1 MPGTNLTREEA
12 QQRAKLLTVD
22 SYEIDL
28 DLSGAVE
35 GGTYRSVTT
44 VRFDSAESGVGSF
57 IDLVAPAVQEVV
69 LNGDSLDP
77 AEVFKDSRIELAGIL
92 EGRNVLRVV
101 ADCAYTNTGEGLH
114 RFVDP
119 VDQQAY
125 LYTQFEVPDA
135 RRVFASFEQPDL
147 KATFQFTVKAP
158 SGWTVISNSPT
169 PEPKDDVWEFEPT
182 PRISTYV
189 TALILG
195 PYHSVHSVYEKDG
208 QSVPLGIYCRPSLAE
223 FLDSDA
229 IFEVTR
235 QGFEWF
241 QEKFDYAYPFKKYDQ
256 LFVPEFNAGAM
267 ENAGAVTIRDQYVF
281 RSKVTDAAYEVRAET
296 ILHELAHMWFG
307 DLVTMEWWN
316 DLWLNESFATYT
328 SIACQS
334 YAPGS
339 RWPHSWTTF
348 ANSMKTWAYRQ
359 DQLPSTHPIMAQIN
373 DLDDVLVNFDGI
385 TYAKGASVLKQLVAY
400 VGEDEF
406 FRGVQAYFK
415 AHAYGNTQ
423 LSDLLGALEETSG
436 RDLGT
441 WSQKWL
447 QTAGINVLR
456 PEIETDANGVIT
468 SFAIRQEAP
477 ALPAGAKGEPTL
489 RPHRIAVGLYDLDDS
504 AGGSGKLVRGERI
517 ELDVDGELTEVAELV
532 GKRRPAV
539 ILLNDDDLS
548 YAKVRLDEQSLA
560 FVTEHL
566 GDFEASLPRAL
577 CWASAWDMTRDAE
590 LAARDY
596 LSLVLSGIGK
606 ESDIGV
612 VQSLHRQVLTAVEL
626 YADPN
631 AREALLTRWTDA
643 TLAHLRSSAGGSD
656 HQLAWARAFAATART
671 PEQLDLLEGLLDGR
685 ESIEGLAVDT
695 ELRWSFVQRLAA
707 VGRFDEAE
715 ITSEYERDRTAA
727 GERHAATARAARP
740 TEEAKAEAWASVVES
755 DKLPNAVQEAVIGGF
770 VQFGQRELLAPYTE
784 KYFAAVKGVW
794 DSRSHEMAQQ
804 IAVGLYPSVQV
815 SADTLAKTDEWLA
828 SAEPSAA
835 LRRLISE
842 SRSGVERA
850 LRAQARHGGV
860 GGDALRRG
868 KMALPRARARKRRFR
883 MEVSRSTGTAAPTGE
898 TTSPAAVARSGPRP
912 HQGRG
917 ERRSLL
923 AFRF

>member
-12 QQRAKLLTVD
+12 QQRAQLLTVD

-28 DLSGAVE
+28 DLSGAQE

-44 VRFDSAESGVGSF
+44 VRFDTAQDGAESF
-57 IDLVAPAVQEVV
+57 IDLVAPAVHEVT
-69 LNGDSLDP
+69 LNGDPLDP
-77 AEVFKDSRIELAGIL
+77 AEVFKDSRIALPGL
-92 EGRNVLRVV
+92 LQGRNILRVV

-119 VDQQAY
+119 VDDQAY

-147 KATFQFTVKAP
+147 KATFQFTVRAP
-158 SGWTVISNSPT
+158 EGWTVVSNSPT
-169 PEPKDDVWEFEPT
+169 PEPQDNVWVFEPT
-182 PRISTYV
+182 PRISTYI
-189 TALILG
+189 TALIVG

-223 FLDSDA
+223 YLDSDA

-241 QEKFDYAYPFKKYDQ
+241 QEKFDCAYPFGKYDQ

-328 SIACQS
+328 SIACQA
-334 YAPGS
+334 YAPDS
-339 RWPHSWTTF
+339 RWPQAWTTF

-359 DQLPSTHPIMAQIN
+359 DQLPSTHPIMAEIS

-400 VGEDEF
+400 VGQDEF

-415 AHAYGNTQ
+415 RHAFGNTR

-436 RDLGT
+436 RDLKT
-441 WSQKWL
+441 WSKQWL
-447 QTAGINVLR
+447 ETAGINILR
-456 PEIETDANGVIT
+456 PEIETDADGVIT
-468 SFAIRQEAP
+468 SFAVRQEAP

-489 RPHRIAVGLYDLDDS
+489 RPHRIAVGCYERDD
-504 AGGSGKLVRGERI
+504 ASGRLVRVERV
-517 ELDVDGELTEVAELV
+517 ELDVDGELTAVPQLA
-532 GKRRPAV
+532 GRRRPDV
-539 ILLNDDDLS
+539 VLLNDDDLS
-548 YAKVRLDEQSLA
+548 YAKVRLDERSLA

-566 GDFEASLPRAL
+566 GDFADSLPRAL
-577 CWASAWDMTRDAE
+577 CWASAWDMTRDGE
-590 LAARDY
+590 LATRDY
-596 LSLVLSGIGK
+596 LSLALSGIGK

-612 VQSLHRQVLTAVEL
+612 VQSLHRQVKLAIDL
-626 YADPN
+626 YADPA
-631 AREALLTRWTDA
+631 ARETLLTRWTDA
-643 TLAHLRSSAGGSD
+643 TLAHLRAAEAGSD

-671 PEQLDLLEGLLDGR
+671 PEQLDLLDALLDG
-685 ESIEGLAVDT
+685 SQTVEGLVVDT
-695 ELRWSFVQRLAA
+695 ELRWAFVERLAA

-715 ITSEYERDRTAA
+715 IASEYERDRTAA

-740 TEEAKAEAWASVVES
+740 TPEAKAEAWASVVES

-770 VQFGQRELLAPYTE
+770 VQTDQRELLAPYTDT
-784 KYFAAVKGVW
+784 YFEAVKGIW

-804 IAVGLYPSVQV
+804 IAVGLYPAIQV
-815 SADTLAKTDEWLA
+815 SEDTLRRTDAWLA

-835 LRRLISE
+835 LRRLVSE
-842 SRSGVERA
+842 SRAGVERA
-850 LRAQARHGGV
+850 LKAQAA
-860 GGDALRRG
+860 DA
-868 KMALPRARARKRRFR
+868 
-883 MEVSRSTGTAAPTGE
+883 AAAG
-898 TTSPAAVARSGPRP
+898 S
-912 HQGRG
+912 
-917 ERRSLL
+917 
-923 AFRF
+923 

>member
-28 DLSGAVE
+28 DLSGAQE

-44 VRFDSAESGVGSF
+44 VRFDVAENGADSF
-57 IDLVAPAVQEVV
+57 IDLVAPTVHEVT
-69 LNGDSLDP
+69 LNGDQLD
-77 AEVFKDSRIELAGIL
+77 AGEVFEDSRITLPGL
-92 EGRNVLRVV
+92 LQGRNVLRVV

-158 SGWTVISNSPT
+158 EGWTVVSNSPT
-169 PEPKDDVWEFEPT
+169 PEPQDNVWTFAPT
-182 PRISTYV
+182 PRISTYI
-189 TALILG
+189 TALIAG

-223 FLDSDA
+223 YLDSDA

-235 QGFEWF
+235 QGFDWF
-241 QEKFDYAYPFKKYDQ
+241 QEKFDYAYPFEKYDQ

-281 RSKVTDAAYEVRAET
+281 RSKVTDAAYLGRAET

-328 SIACQS
+328 SIACQAH
-334 YAPGS
+334 APGT
-339 RWPHSWTTF
+339 RWPHAWTTF
-348 ANSMKTWAYRQ
+348 ANQMKTWAYRQ
-359 DQLPSTHPIMAQIN
+359 DQLPSTHPIMADIR

-385 TYAKGASVLKQLVAY
+385 TYAKGASVLKQLVSY
-400 VGEDEF
+400 VGQDEF

-415 AHAYGNTQ
+415 RHAFGNTR

-436 RDLGT
+436 RDLKT
-441 WSQKWL
+441 WSKAWL
-447 QTAGINVLR
+447 ETAGINVLR
-456 PEIETDANGVIT
+456 PEIETDDSGTIT

-489 RPHRIAVGLYDLDDS
+489 RPHRIAVGLYNLDE
-504 AGGSGKLVRGERI
+504 ASGKLRRDERI
-517 ELDVDGELTEVAELV
+517 ELDVDGELTAVPQLT
-532 GKRRPAV
+532 GKPRPQV
-539 ILLNDDDLS
+539 VLLNDDDLS

-566 GDFEASLPRAL
+566 GDFDSSLSRAL
-577 CWASAWDMTRDAE
+577 CWASSWDMTRDGE
-590 LAARDY
+590 LATRDY

-612 VQSLHRQVLTAVEL
+612 VQSLQRQVKLAIDL
-626 YADPN
+626 YAAPS
-631 AREALLTRWTDA
+631 AREALLNRWTDA
-643 TLAHLRSSAGGSD
+643 TLAHLRAAEPGGD
-656 HQLAWARAFAATART
+656 HQLAWARAYAATART
-671 PEQLDLLEGLLDGR
+671 PEQLDLLEALLDG
-685 ESIEGLAVDT
+685 SQSVEGLTVDT
-695 ELRWSFVQRLAA
+695 ELRWAFVERLAA
-707 VGRFDEAE
+707 VGRFDESE
-715 ITSEYERDRTAA
+715 IAAEYERDRTAA

-740 TEEAKAEAWASVVES
+740 SAEAKAEAWASVIES
-755 DKLPNAVQEAVIGGF
+755 DKLPNAVQESVIAGF
-770 VQFGQRELLAPYTE
+770 VQTDQRELLAPYTE
-784 KYFAAVKGVW
+784 RYFEVVKDIWG
-794 DSRSHEMAQQ
+794 SRSHEIAQQ
-804 IAVGLYPSVQV
+804 IAIGLYPALQV
-815 SADTLAKTDEWLA
+815 SEETLNRTDAWLA
-828 SAEPSAA
+828 EAEPNAA
-835 LRRLISE
+835 LRRLVSE

-850 LRAQARHGGV
+850 LRAQAA
-860 GGDALRRG
+860 DA
-868 KMALPRARARKRRFR
+868 
-883 MEVSRSTGTAAPTGE
+883 AAE
-898 TTSPAAVARSGPRP
+898 
-912 HQGRG
+912 Q
-917 ERRSLL
+917 E
-923 AFRF
+923 

>member
-28 DLSGAVE
+28 DLSGAQE

-44 VRFDSAESGVGSF
+44 VRFDSAEANAETF
-57 IDLVAPAVQEVV
+57 IDLIAPAVHEVV
-69 LNGDSLDP
+69 LNGHAL
-77 AEVFKDSRIELAGIL
+77 EVGAVFRDSRIALRHL
-92 EGRNVLRVV
+92 REGRNELRVV
-101 ADCAYTNTGEGLH
+101 ADCEYTNTGEGLH

-169 PEPKDDVWEFEPT
+169 PEPKDDIWTFEPT
-182 PRISTYV
+182 PRISTYI
-189 TALILG
+189 TALIVG
-195 PYHSVHSVYEKDG
+195 PYHAVHSSYEKDG

-223 FLDSDA
+223 FLDADA

-235 QGFEWF
+235 QGFDWF

-328 SIACQS
+328 SIACQA
-334 YAPGS
+334 YAPDS

-359 DQLPSTHPIMAQIN
+359 DQLPSTHPIMADIR

-400 VGEDEF
+400 VGMDEF
-406 FRGVQAYFK
+406 FQGVQAYFK
-415 AHAYGNTQ
+415 RHAFGNTR

-441 WSQKWL
+441 WSRKWL

-456 PEIETDANGVIT
+456 PVVDVDSAGVIT
-468 SFAIRQEAP
+468 SFAVKQEAP
-477 ALPAGAKGEPTL
+477 ALPAGATGEPTL
-489 RPHRIAVGLYDLDDS
+489 RPHRIAIGLYDLDDD
-504 AGGSGKLVRGERI
+504 SGKLVRTDRV
-517 ELDVDGELTEVAELV
+517 ELDVDGELTAVEALV
-532 GKRRPAV
+532 GRARPAV
-539 ILLNDDDLS
+539 VLLNDNDLS
-548 YAKVRLDEQSLA
+548 YAKVRLDSESLA

-590 LAARDY
+590 LPTRDY
-596 LSLVLSGIGK
+596 LALVLSGIAK

-612 VQSLHRQVLTAVEL
+612 VQSLHRQVKLALDL
-626 YADPN
+626 YADP
-631 AREALLTRWTDA
+631 AGRDALLARWTGA
-643 TLAHLRSSAGGSD
+643 ALEHLRAAEPGGD

-671 PEQLDLLEGLLDGR
+671 ESDLALLEGLLDGS
-685 ESIEGLAVDT
+685 ETIEGLAVDT
-695 ELRWSFVQRLAA
+695 ELRWAFVGRLAA
-707 VGRFDEAE
+707 MGRLDEAGIAAE
-715 ITSEYERDRTAA
+715 AERDRTAA
-727 GERHAATARAARP
+727 GERHAAAARAARP
-740 TEEAKAEAWASVVES
+740 TPEAKAAAWASVVES
-755 DKLPNAVQEAVIGGF
+755 DALPNAVQEAVISGF
-770 VQFGQRELLAPYTE
+770 VQTEQRELLAPYAE
-784 KYFAAVKGVW
+784 KYFGAVKAVW
-794 DSRSHEMAQQ
+794 ESRSHEMAQQ
-804 IAVGLYPSVQV
+804 VAVGLYPSVQV
-815 SADTLAKTDEWLA
+815 SAATLDATDAWLA
-828 SAEPSAA
+828 SAEPTPA
-835 LRRLISE
+835 LRRLITE
-842 SRSGVERA
+842 SRAGVDRA
-850 LRAQARHGGV
+850 LRAQAA
-860 GGDALRRG
+860 DKA
-868 KMALPRARARKRRFR
+868 
-883 MEVSRSTGTAAPTGE
+883 
-898 TTSPAAVARSGPRP
+898 
-912 HQGRG
+912 
-917 ERRSLL
+917 
-923 AFRF
+923 

>member
-12 QQRAKLLTVD
+12 QQRAELLTVD

-28 DLSGAVE
+28 DLSGAQE

-44 VRFDSAESGVGSF
+44 VRFDVARGGAESF
-57 IDLVAPAVQEVV
+57 IDLVAPTVHEVV
-69 LNGDSLDP
+69 LNGDRLDP
-77 AEVFKDSRIELAGIL
+77 AEVFADSRIALPELL
-92 EGRNVLRVV
+92 EGPNVLRVV

-119 VDQQAY
+119 VDEQAY

-158 SGWTVISNSPT
+158 EGWTVISNSPT
-169 PEPKDDVWEFEPT
+169 PEPKDNVWVFAPT
-182 PRISTYV
+182 PRMSTYV
-189 TALILG
+189 TALIVG
-195 PYHSVHSVYEKDG
+195 PYHSVHSVYERDG

-235 QGFEWF
+235 QGFDWF
-241 QEKFDYAYPFKKYDQ
+241 QEKFDYAYPFEKYDQ

-328 SIACQS
+328 SIACQAS
-334 YAPGS
+334 APGS

-359 DQLPSTHPIMAQIN
+359 DQLPSTHPIMADIR

-406 FRGVQAYFK
+406 FKGVQAYFK
-415 AHAYGNTQ
+415 RHAFGNTR

-436 RDLGT
+436 RDLKT
-441 WSQKWL
+441 WSGKWL
-447 QTAGINVLR
+447 ETAGINVLR
-456 PEIETDANGVIT
+456 PEVRTDADGTVT
-468 SFAIRQEAP
+468 SFAVRQEAP

-489 RPHRIAVGLYDLDDS
+489 RPHRIAIGLYELSD
-504 AGGSGKLVRGERI
+504 AGKLVRTERI
-517 ELDVDGELTEVAELV
+517 ELDVDGELTAVPQLT
-532 GKRRPAV
+532 GRPRPAV

-548 YAKVRLDEQSLA
+548 YAKVRLDEESLKV
-560 FVTEHL
+560 VTEHL
-566 GDFEASLPRAL
+566 GDFAESLPRAL

-590 LAARDY
+590 LATRDY

-612 VQSLHRQVLTAVEL
+612 VQSLHRQVKLAIDL
-626 YADPN
+626 YAAPA
-631 AREALLTRWTDA
+631 ARESLLTRWTDA
-643 TLAHLRSSAGGSD
+643 TLAHLRTAEPGSD

-671 PEQLDLLEGLLDGR
+671 PEQLDLLEALLDGTQT
-685 ESIEGLAVDT
+685 IEGLAVDT
-695 ELRWSFVQRLAA
+695 ELRWAFVERLAA
-707 VGRFDEAE
+707 VGRYDETE
-715 ITSEYERDRTAA
+715 IAGEYERDKTAA
-727 GERHAATARAARP
+727 GERHAATARASRP
-740 TEEAKAEAWASVVES
+740 TAEAKAEAWSSVIDS
-755 DKLPNAVQEAVIGGF
+755 DKLPNAVQEAVISGF
-770 VQFGQRELLAPYTE
+770 VQTDQRELLAPYADR
-784 KYFAAVKGVW
+784 YFEVVKGLW
-794 DSRSHEMAQQ
+794 ESRSHEMAQQ
-804 IAVGLYPSVQV
+804 IAVGLYPAIQV
-815 SADTLAKTDEWLA
+815 SEATLARTDTWLS
-828 SAEPSAA
+828 SADPTPA
-835 LRRLISE
+835 LRRLVSE
-842 SRSGVERA
+842 SRSGIERA
-850 LRAQARHGGV
+850 LKAQAA
-860 GGDALRRG
+860 DA
-868 KMALPRARARKRRFR
+868 
-883 MEVSRSTGTAAPTGE
+883 AADSAE
-898 TTSPAAVARSGPRP
+898 
-912 HQGRG
+912 
-917 ERRSLL
+917 
-923 AFRF
+923 

>member
-28 DLSGAVE
+28 DLSGAQGE

-44 VRFDSAESGVGSF
+44 VRFDSAETGVESF
-57 IDLVAPAVQEVV
+57 IDLVAPAVLEVT

-77 AEVFKDSRIELAGIL
+77 AEVFKDSRIALPGIL
-92 EGRNVLRVV
+92 EGRNILRVV

-169 PEPKDDVWEFEPT
+169 PEPKDDIWVFEPT
-182 PRISTYV
+182 PRISTYI

-281 RSKVTDAAYEVRAET
+281 RSKVTDAAYEVRAAT

-316 DLWLNESFATYT
+316 DLWLNESFATYAEA
-328 SIACQS
+328 ACQA
-334 YAPGS
+334 YAPQS

-359 DQLPSTHPIMAQIN
+359 DQLPSTHPIMAEIN

-406 FRGVQAYFK
+406 FQGVQAYFK
-415 AHAYGNTQ
+415 RHAFGNTR

-436 RDLGT
+436 RDLKT
-441 WSQKWL
+441 WSKAWL
-447 QTAGINVLR
+447 ETAGINVLR

-468 SFAIRQEAP
+468 AFAIRQEAP
-477 ALPAGAKGEPTL
+477 ALPAGAKGESTL
-489 RPHRIAVGLYDLDDS
+489 RPHRIAVGLYDLDDD
-504 AGGSGKLVRGERI
+504 SGKLLRDDENGRI
-517 ELDVDGELTEVAELV
+517 ELDVDGELTAVPELV
-532 GKRRPAV
+532 GRRRPAV

-566 GDFEASLPRAL
+566 GDFESSLPRAL

-590 LAARDY
+590 LATRDY

-612 VQSLHRQVLTAVEL
+612 VQSLHRQVQLAIEL
-626 YADPN
+626 YADPT

-643 TLAHLRSSAGGSD
+643 TLAHLKSAAAGSD

-685 ESIEGLAVDT
+685 ETIEGLAVDT
-695 ELRWSFVQRLAA
+695 ELRWAFVQQLAA

-715 ITSEYERDRTAA
+715 IAGEYERDKTAA
-727 GERHAATARAARP
+727 GERHATSARSARP
-740 TEEAKAEAWASVVES
+740 TEEAKSEAWASVVES

-770 VQFGQRELLAPYTE
+770 VQTGQRELLAPYTD
-784 KYFAAVKGVW
+784 KYFAAVKDVW

-804 IAVGLYPSVQV
+804 IVVGLYPSIQV
-815 SADTLAKTDEWLA
+815 SEETLRKTDEWLA
-828 SAEPSAA
+828 SAEPGPA

-842 SRSGVERA
+842 SRAGIERA
-850 LRAQARHGGV
+850 LRAQAA
-860 GGDALRRG
+860 DA
-868 KMALPRARARKRRFR
+868 AAT
-883 MEVSRSTGTAAPTGE
+883 SR
-898 TTSPAAVARSGPRP
+898 
-912 HQGRG
+912 
-917 ERRSLL
+917 
-923 AFRF
+923 

>member
-28 DLSGAVE
+28 DLSGAQE

-44 VRFDSAESGVGSF
+44 VRFDVAEGNTESF
-57 IDLVAPAVQEVV
+57 IDLVAPAVHEVT
-69 LNGDSLDP
+69 LNGDPLD
-77 AEVFKDSRIELAGIL
+77 AGEVFKDSRIALPGLL

-119 VDQQAY
+119 VDEQAY

-158 SGWTVISNSPT
+158 AGWTVISNSPT
-169 PEPKDDVWEFEPT
+169 PEPKDDVWVFEPT
-182 PRISTYV
+182 PRISTYI
-189 TALILG
+189 TALIVG

-235 QGFEWF
+235 QGFDWL

-328 SIACQS
+328 SIACQA
-334 YAPGS
+334 YHPES

-359 DQLPSTHPIMAQIN
+359 DQLPSTHPIMAEIN

-400 VGEDEF
+400 VGMDEF
-406 FRGVQAYFK
+406 FAGVQAYFK
-415 AHAYGNTQ
+415 RHAYGNTR

-436 RDLGT
+436 RDLKT
-441 WSQKWL
+441 WSKKWL
-447 QTAGINVLR
+447 ETAGINILR

-468 SFAIRQEAP
+468 SFAVRQEAP
-477 ALPAGAKGEPTL
+477 ALPAGAKGEPVL
-489 RPHRIAVGLYDLDDS
+489 RPHRIAVGLYDLDDD
-504 AGGSGKLVRGERI
+504 SGKLVRDERV
-517 ELDVDGELTEVAELV
+517 ELDVDGELTAVPQLV
-532 GKRRPAV
+532 GKRRPDV

-548 YAKVRLDEQSLA
+548 YAKVRLDERSLA

-566 GDFEASLPRAL
+566 GDFESSLPRAL
-577 CWASAWDMTRDAE
+577 CWASAWDMTRDGE
-590 LAARDY
+590 LATRDY

-612 VQSLHRQVLTAVEL
+612 VQSLQRQLKLAIDL
-626 YADPN
+626 YADP
-631 AREALLTRWTDA
+631 ATREALLTRWTEA
-643 TLAHLRSSAGGSD
+643 TLAHLQAATPGSD

-671 PEQLDLLEGLLDGR
+671 PEQLDLLEALLDG
-685 ESIEGLAVDT
+685 SQSVEGLAVDT
-695 ELRWSFVQRLAA
+695 ELRWAFVERLAA
-707 VGRFDEAE
+707 VGRFDESE
-715 ITSEYERDRTAA
+715 IAAEYERDKTAA

-740 TEEAKAEAWASVVES
+740 TEEAKTEAWASVVES
-755 DKLPNAVQEAVIGGF
+755 DKLPNALQEAVIGGF
-770 VQFGQRELLAPYTE
+770 VQTDQRELLAPYTDRFFE
-784 KYFAAVKGVW
+784 AVKGVW

-804 IAVGLYPSVQV
+804 IAIGLYPSIQV
-815 SADTLAKTDEWLA
+815 SEETLRKTDEWLA
-828 SAEPSAA
+828 SAEPGAA

-850 LRAQARHGGV
+850 LKAQAA
-860 GGDALRRG
+860 DA
-868 KMALPRARARKRRFR
+868 
-883 MEVSRSTGTAAPTGE
+883 AA
-898 TTSPAAVARSGPRP
+898 S
-912 HQGRG
+912 
-917 ERRSLL
+917 
-923 AFRF
+923 

>member
-28 DLSGAVE
+28 DLSGAQE
-35 GGTYRSVTT
+35 GGTYRSATT
-44 VRFDSAESGVGSF
+44 VRFDVSEGGAESF
-57 IDLVAPAVQEVV
+57 IDLVAPVVHEVT
-69 LNGDSLDP
+69 LNGDALDP
-77 AEVFKDSRIELAGIL
+77 AEVFKDSRIALAGLL
-92 EGRNVLRVV
+92 EGPNVLRVV

-119 VDQQAY
+119 VDDQAY

-147 KATFQFTVKAP
+147 KATFRFTVKAP
-158 SGWTVISNSPT
+158 TGWTVVSNSPT
-169 PEPKDDVWEFEPT
+169 PEPKDDVWAFEPT
-182 PRISTYV
+182 PRISTYI
-189 TALILG
+189 TALIVG

-208 QSVPLGIYCRPSLAE
+208 QTVPLGIYCRPSLAE
-223 FLDSDA
+223 YLDSDA

-235 QGFEWF
+235 QGFDWF
-241 QEKFDYAYPFKKYDQ
+241 QEKFDYDYPFGKYDQ

-281 RSKVTDAAYEVRAET
+281 RSKVTDAAYEMRAET

-328 SIACQS
+328 SIACQA

-339 RWPHSWTTF
+339 RWPHAWTTF

-359 DQLPSTHPIMAQIN
+359 DQLPSTHPIMAEIR

-400 VGEDEF
+400 VGMDEF

-415 AHAYGNTQ
+415 AHAFGNTR

-436 RDLGT
+436 RDLKA
-441 WSQKWL
+441 WSKAWL
-447 QTAGINVLR
+447 ETAGINVLR
-456 PEIETDANGVIT
+456 PEIETDAEGLIT

-477 ALPAGAKGEPTL
+477 ALPAGAQGEPTL
-489 RPHRIAVGLYDLDDS
+489 RPHRIAVGLYELDE
-504 AGGSGKLVRGERI
+504 ATGKLVREERL
-517 ELDVDGELTEVAELV
+517 ELDVDGALTAVPQLA
-532 GKRRPAV
+532 GRRRPAV
-539 ILLNDDDLS
+539 VLLNDDDLS
-548 YAKVRLDEQSLA
+548 YAKVRLDEESLA

-566 GDFEASLPRAL
+566 GDFESSLPRAL

-590 LAARDY
+590 LATRDY

-612 VQSLHRQVLTAVEL
+612 VQSLHRQVKLAIEL
-626 YADPN
+626 YADPA

-643 TLAHLRSSAGGSD
+643 TLAHLRTAPAGGD

-671 PEQLDLLEGLLDGR
+671 PEQLDLLEALLDGSQ
-685 ESIEGLAVDT
+685 SIEGLAVDT
-695 ELRWSFVQRLAA
+695 ELRWAFVQRLAA
-707 VGRFDEAE
+707 VGRYDETE
-715 ITSEYERDRTAA
+715 IAGEYERDRTAA

-740 TEEAKAEAWASVVES
+740 TPEAKAEAWTQVVES
-755 DKLPNAVQEAVIGGF
+755 DKLPNAVQEAVIAGF
-770 VQFGQRELLAPYTE
+770 VQTDQRELLAEYTD
-784 KYFAAVKGVW
+784 KYFEVLKSVW
-794 DSRSHEMAQQ
+794 DTRSHEIAQQ
-804 IAVGLYPSVQV
+804 IAVGLYPTVQV
-815 SADTLAKTDEWLA
+815 SEETLAKTDAWLTA
-828 SAEPSAA
+828 AAPNAA
-835 LRRLISE
+835 LRRLVSE

-850 LRAQARHGGV
+850 LKAQAA
-860 GGDALRRG
+860 DA
-868 KMALPRARARKRRFR
+868 
-883 MEVSRSTGTAAPTGE
+883 AAG
-898 TTSPAAVARSGPRP
+898 
-912 HQGRG
+912 
-917 ERRSLL
+917 
-923 AFRF
+923 

>member
-12 QQRAKLLTVD
+12 QQRATLLTVD

-28 DLSGAVE
+28 DLSGAQE
-35 GGTYRSVTT
+35 GGTYRSATT
-44 VRFDSAESGVGSF
+44 VRFDVAETGAESF
-57 IDLVAPAVQEVV
+57 IDLVAPAVHEVT
-69 LNGDSLDP
+69 LNGDTLDP
-77 AEVFKDSRIELAGIL
+77 DAVFKDSRIALPGLL

-119 VDQQAY
+119 VDEQAY

-147 KATFQFTVKAP
+147 KATFQFTVRAP
-158 SGWTVISNSPT
+158 EGWTVISNSPT
-169 PEPKDDVWEFEPT
+169 PEAQDNVWVFEPT
-182 PRISTYV
+182 PRISTYI
-189 TALILG
+189 TALIVG

-223 FLDSDA
+223 YLDSDA

-241 QEKFDYAYPFKKYDQ
+241 QQKFDYAYPFEKYDQ

-281 RSKVTDAAYEVRAET
+281 RSKVTDAAYEMRAET

-328 SIACQS
+328 SIACQA

-339 RWPHSWTTF
+339 RWPHAWTTF

-359 DQLPSTHPIMAQIN
+359 DQLPSTHPIMAEIR

-400 VGEDEF
+400 VGMDEF

-415 AHAYGNTQ
+415 RHAYGNTR
-423 LSDLLGALEETSG
+423 LADLLGALEETSG
-436 RDLGT
+436 RDLST
-441 WSQKWL
+441 WSKKWL
-447 QTAGINVLR
+447 ETAGINILR
-456 PEIETDANGVIT
+456 PEIETDADGVIT

-489 RPHRIAVGLYDLDDS
+489 RPHRIAVGLYDVD
-504 AGGSGKLVRGERI
+504 AATGKLVRDDHDGRI
-517 ELDVDGELTEVAELV
+517 ELDVDGELTAVAQLV
-532 GKRRPAV
+532 GRRRPAV
-539 ILLNDDDLS
+539 VLLNDDDLS

-566 GDFEASLPRAL
+566 GDFASSLPRAL

-590 LAARDY
+590 LPTRDY
-596 LSLVLSGIGK
+596 LSLVLSGIAK

-612 VQSLHRQVLTAVEL
+612 VQSLQRQVKLALDL
-626 YADPN
+626 YAAP
-631 AREALLTRWTDA
+631 ATREALLTRWTDA
-643 TLAHLRSSAGGSD
+643 TLAHLRSADAGSD

-671 PEQLDLLEGLLDGR
+671 PEQLDLLEALLDG
-685 ESIEGLAVDT
+685 SQTVEGLVVDT
-695 ELRWSFVQRLAA
+695 ELRWALVQRLAA

-715 ITSEYERDRTAA
+715 IAAEYERDRTAA

-740 TEEAKAEAWASVVES
+740 TSEAKAEAWASVVDS
-755 DKLPNAVQEAVIGGF
+755 DKLPNAVQEAVIAGF
-770 VQFGQRELLAPYTE
+770 VQTDQRELLAEYTD
-784 KYFAAVKGVW
+784 KYFESVKGVW

-804 IAVGLYPSVQV
+804 IAIGLYPAIQV
-815 SADTLAKTDEWLA
+815 SEETLRKTDAWFS
-828 SAEPSAA
+828 SAEPNAA
-835 LRRLISE
+835 LRRLVSE
-842 SRSGVERA
+842 SRSGIERA
-850 LRAQARHGGV
+850 LKAQAA
-860 GGDALRRG
+860 DA
-868 KMALPRARARKRRFR
+868 
-883 MEVSRSTGTAAPTGE
+883 
-898 TTSPAAVARSGPRP
+898 
-912 HQGRG
+912 
-917 ERRSLL
+917 
-923 AFRF
+923 

>member
-12 QQRAKLLTVD
+12 QQRAELLTVD
-22 SYEIDL
+22 SYEIAL
-28 DLSGAVE
+28 DLSGAQE

-44 VRFDSAESGVGSF
+44 VRFDVARAGAESF
-57 IDLVAPAVQEVV
+57 IDLVAPTVHEVT
-69 LNGDSLDP
+69 LNGDALDP
-77 AEVFKDSRIELAGIL
+77 AEVFADSRIALPGLLA
-92 EGRNVLRVV
+92 GRNVLRVV

-119 VDQQAY
+119 VDEQAY

-147 KATFQFTVKAP
+147 KATFQFTVTAP
-158 SGWTVISNSPT
+158 EGWTVVSNSPT
-169 PEPKDDVWEFEPT
+169 PEPKDNVWTFEPT
-182 PRISTYV
+182 PRISSYI
-189 TALILG
+189 TALIVG

-235 QGFEWF
+235 QGFDWF
-241 QEKFDYAYPFKKYDQ
+241 QEKFDYAYPFAKYDQ

-328 SIACQS
+328 SIACQAA
-334 YAPGS
+334 APGS

-359 DQLPSTHPIMAQIN
+359 DQLPSTHPIMADIR

-406 FRGVQAYFK
+406 FKGVQAYFK
-415 AHAYGNTQ
+415 RHAFGNTR

-436 RDLGT
+436 RDLKT
-441 WSQKWL
+441 WSKKWL
-447 QTAGINVLR
+447 ETAGINVLR
-456 PEIETDANGVIT
+456 PEVATDADGSIT
-468 SFAIRQEAP
+468 SFAVRQEAP
-477 ALPAGAKGEPTL
+477 ALPAGAKGEPVL
-489 RPHRIAVGLYDLDDS
+489 RPHRIAIGFYDLY
-504 AGGSGKLVRGERI
+504 AGSGKLVRTERV
-517 ELDVDGELTEVAELV
+517 ELDVDGELTAVPQLN
-532 GKRRPAV
+532 GKHRPAV

-566 GDFEASLPRAL
+566 GDFTESLPRAL

-590 LAARDY
+590 LPARDY

-612 VQSLHRQVLTAVEL
+612 VQSLHRQVKLAIDL
-626 YADPN
+626 YADPA
-631 AREALLTRWTDA
+631 ARESLLTRWTDA
-643 TLAHLRSSAGGSD
+643 TLAHLRTAEPGGD

-671 PEQLDLLEGLLDGR
+671 PEQLDLLEGLLEGTHT
-685 ESIEGLAVDT
+685 IEGLAVDT
-695 ELRWSFVQRLAA
+695 ELRWAFVERLAA

-715 ITSEYERDRTAA
+715 ISAEYERDKTAA

-740 TEEAKAEAWASVVES
+740 TQEAKAEAWSSVVES

-770 VQFGQRELLAPYTE
+770 VQTDQRELLAPYTD
-784 KYFAAVKGVW
+784 KYFEAVKGVW
-794 DSRSHEMAQQ
+794 DSRSHEIAQQ
-804 IAVGLYPSVQV
+804 IAIGLYPAVQV
-815 SADTLAKTDEWLA
+815 SEETLTKTDTWLT
-828 SAEPSAA
+828 SADPNAA
-835 LRRLISE
+835 LRRLVSE
-842 SRSGVERA
+842 SRAGVERA
-850 LRAQARHGGV
+850 LKAQAA
-860 GGDALRRG
+860 DA
-868 KMALPRARARKRRFR
+868 
-883 MEVSRSTGTAAPTGE
+883 AAE
-898 TTSPAAVARSGPRP
+898 
-912 HQGRG
+912 
-917 ERRSLL
+917 
-923 AFRF
+923 

>member
-28 DLSGAVE
+28 DLSGAQE
-35 GGTYRSVTT
+35 GGTYRSATT
-44 VRFDSAESGVGSF
+44 VRFDVTEGGAESF
-57 IDLVAPAVQEVV
+57 IDLVAPAVHEVT
-69 LNGDSLDP
+69 LNGDPIDP
-77 AEVFKDSRIELAGIL
+77 AEAFKDSRIALSGLL

-119 VDQQAY
+119 VDEQAY

-158 SGWTVISNSPT
+158 TGWTVISNSPT
-169 PEPKDDVWEFEPT
+169 PEAKDDVWVFEPT
-182 PRISTYV
+182 PRISTYI
-189 TALILG
+189 TALIVG

-235 QGFEWF
+235 QGFDWF

-281 RSKVTDAAYEVRAET
+281 RSKVTDAAYELRAET

-328 SIACQS
+328 SIACQA

-359 DQLPSTHPIMAQIN
+359 DQLPSTHPIMAEIR

-400 VGEDEF
+400 VGMDAF
-406 FRGVQAYFK
+406 FAGVQAYFK
-415 AHAYGNTQ
+415 RHAFGNTR

-441 WSQKWL
+441 WAEKWL
-447 QTAGINVLR
+447 RTAGINVLR
-456 PEIETDANGVIT
+456 PEIETDADGVIT

-489 RPHRIAVGLYDLDDS
+489 RPHRIAVGLYELDDD
-504 AGGSGKLVRGERI
+504 SGKLVRDERI
-517 ELDVDGELTEVAELV
+517 ELDVDGELTAVPQLV
-532 GKRRPAV
+532 GRRRPDV
-539 ILLNDDDLS
+539 VLLNDDDLS
-548 YAKVRLDEQSLA
+548 YAKVRLDEASLA

-566 GDFEASLPRAL
+566 GDFASSLPRAL

-590 LAARDY
+590 LPTRDY
-596 LSLVLSGIGK
+596 LALVLSGIGK

-612 VQSLHRQVLTAVEL
+612 VQSLHRQVKLAIDL
-626 YADPN
+626 YADPT

-643 TLAHLRSSAGGSD
+643 TLAHLRSADAGSD

-671 PEQLDLLEGLLDGR
+671 PEQLDLLEALLEG
-685 ESIEGLAVDT
+685 SQTIEGLAVDT
-695 ELRWSFVQRLAA
+695 ELRWAFVERLAA

-715 ITSEYERDRTAA
+715 IAGEYERDKTAA

-740 TEEAKAEAWASVVES
+740 TPEAKAEAWASVVED

-770 VQFGQRELLAPYTE
+770 VQTDQRELLAAYTD
-784 KYFAAVKGVW
+784 KYFEVVKDIW
-794 DSRSHEMAQQ
+794 DSRSHEIAQQ
-804 IAVGLYPSVQV
+804 IAVGLYPTIQV
-815 SADTLAKTDEWLA
+815 SRETLDRTDAWLA
-828 SAEPSAA
+828 AAEPNAA
-835 LRRLISE
+835 LRRLVSE

-850 LRAQARHGGV
+850 LNAQAA
-860 GGDALRRG
+860 DAR
-868 KMALPRARARKRRFR
+868 
-883 MEVSRSTGTAAPTGE
+883 
-898 TTSPAAVARSGPRP
+898 
-912 HQGRG
+912 
-917 ERRSLL
+917 
-923 AFRF
+923 

>member
-1 MPGTNLTREEA
+1 VPGTNLTREEA

-22 SYEIDL
+22 SYEVDL
-28 DLSGAVE
+28 DLSGAQE

-44 VRFDSAESGVGSF
+44 VRFDSAETGAESF
-57 IDLVAPAVQEVV
+57 IDVVAPAVHEVT
-69 LNGDSLDP
+69 LNGDPLDP
-77 AEVFKDSRIELAGIL
+77 AEVFKDSRIALPGL
-92 EGRNVLRVV
+92 LQGRNVVRVV

-158 SGWTVISNSPT
+158 NGWTVISNSPT
-169 PEPKDDVWEFEPT
+169 PEPKDDVWVFEPT
-182 PRISTYV
+182 PRISTYI
-189 TALILG
+189 TALIVG

-208 QSVPLGIYCRPSLAE
+208 QTVPLGIYCRPSLAE

-235 QGFEWF
+235 QGFDWF
-241 QEKFDYAYPFKKYDQ
+241 QEKFDYAYPFTKYDQ

-281 RSKVTDAAYEVRAET
+281 RSKVTDAAYELRAET

-328 SIACQS
+328 SIACQA
-334 YAPGS
+334 YHPDS

-359 DQLPSTHPIMAQIN
+359 DQLPSTHPIMAEIR

-400 VGEDEF
+400 VGMDEF
-406 FRGVQAYFK
+406 FSGVQAYFK
-415 AHAYGNTQ
+415 AHAYGNTR

-447 QTAGINVLR
+447 QTAGINILR
-456 PEIETDANGVIT
+456 PEIETDADGVIT
-468 SFAIRQEAP
+468 SFAVRQEAP
-477 ALPAGAKGEPTL
+477 ALPAGAQGAPTL
-489 RPHRIAVGLYDLDDS
+489 RPHRIAVGLYELDGD
-504 AGGSGKLVRGERI
+504 SGKLVRDERV
-517 ELDVDGELTEVAELV
+517 ELDVDGELTAVPQLV

-548 YAKVRLDEQSLA
+548 YAKVRLDEDSLA

-566 GDFEASLPRAL
+566 GDFASSLPRAL

-596 LSLVLSGIGK
+596 LALVLSGIGK

-612 VQSLHRQVLTAVEL
+612 VQSLHRQVKLAIEL
-626 YADPN
+626 YADPT

-643 TLAHLRSSAGGSD
+643 TLAHLHAAEAGGD

-671 PEQLDLLEGLLDGR
+671 PEQLDLLEALLEGR
-685 ESIEGLAVDT
+685 GTIEGLAVDT
-695 ELRWSFVQRLAA
+695 ELRWAFVQRLAA
-707 VGRFDEAE
+707 VGRFDDAE
-715 ITSEYERDRTAA
+715 IAAEYERDKTAA

-770 VQFGQRELLAPYTE
+770 VQTDQRELLAPYTD
-784 KYFAAVKGVW
+784 KYFAVVKEIW
-794 DSRSHEMAQQ
+794 DTRSHEIAQQ
-804 IAVGLYPSVQV
+804 IATGLYPGIHV
-815 SADTLAKTDEWLA
+815 AEETLARTDAWLA
-828 SAEPSAA
+828 SAEPNAA
-835 LRRLISE
+835 LRRLVSE

-850 LRAQARHGGV
+850 LKAQAA
-860 GGDALRRG
+860 D
-868 KMALPRARARKRRFR
+868 ARAA
-883 MEVSRSTGTAAPTGE
+883 TA
-898 TTSPAAVARSGPRP
+898 
-912 HQGRG
+912 
-917 ERRSLL
+917 
-923 AFRF
+923 

>member
-28 DLSGAVE
+28 DLSGAQE

-44 VRFDSAESGVGSF
+44 VRFDVSADAEGAESF
-57 IDLVAPAVQEVV
+57 IDLVAPTVHEVT
-69 LNGDSLDP
+69 LNGDALDP
-77 AEVFKDSRIELAGIL
+77 AEVFEDSRIALPGL
-92 EGRNVLRVV
+92 LPGRNVLRVS

-119 VDQQAY
+119 VDDQAY

-147 KATFQFTVKAP
+147 KATFRFTVKAP
-158 SGWTVISNSPT
+158 HGWTVISNSPT
-169 PEPKDDVWEFEPT
+169 PEPRDNVWEFEPT
-182 PRISTYV
+182 PRISTYI
-189 TALILG
+189 TALIVG

-223 FLDSDA
+223 YLDADA
-229 IFEVTR
+229 IFDVTR

-241 QEKFDYAYPFKKYDQ
+241 QEKFDYAYPFGKYDQ

-281 RSKVTDAAYEVRAET
+281 RSKVTDAAYEVRAST

-316 DLWLNESFATYT
+316 DLWLNESFATYAEA
-328 SIACQS
+328 ACQAD
-334 YAPGS
+334 APGS
-339 RWPHSWTTF
+339 KWPHSWTTF

-359 DQLPSTHPIMAQIN
+359 DQLPSTHPIMADIR

-400 VGEDEF
+400 VGKDAF
-406 FRGVQAYFK
+406 FSGVQAYFK
-415 AHAYGNTQ
+415 RHAYGNTR

-436 RDLGT
+436 RDLST
-441 WSQKWL
+441 WSKKWL
-447 QTAGINVLR
+447 ETAGINVLR
-456 PEIETDANGVIT
+456 PEIETDGADGTGTIT

-477 ALPAGAKGEPTL
+477 ALPTGAKGESTL
-489 RPHRIAVGLYDLDDS
+489 RPHRIAVGLYDLDE
-504 AGGSGKLVRGERI
+504 ASGKLVRVDRV
-517 ELDVDGELTEVAELV
+517 ELDVDGELTAVPQLA
-532 GKRRPAV
+532 GKARPAV
-539 ILLNDDDLS
+539 VLLNDDDLS
-548 YAKVRLDEQSLA
+548 YAKVRLDERSLA

-590 LAARDY
+590 LATRDY

-612 VQSLHRQVLTAVEL
+612 VQSLHRQVKLAIDL
-626 YADPN
+626 YSAPN
-631 AREALLTRWTDA
+631 TREALLTRWTEA
-643 TLAHLRSSAGGSD
+643 TLAHLRAAEAGSD

-671 PEQLDLLEGLLDGR
+671 PEQLDLLDSLLEGTQT
-685 ESIEGLAVDT
+685 IEGLAVDT
-695 ELRWSFVQRLAA
+695 ELRWTFVERLAA
-707 VGRFDEAE
+707 VGRYDETE
-715 ITSEYERDRTAA
+715 IAGEYERDKTAA

-755 DKLPNAVQEAVIGGF
+755 DKLPNALQEAVIAGF
-770 VQFGQRELLAPYTE
+770 VQTDQRELLAPYTDR
-784 KYFAAVKGVW
+784 YFEAVADVW
-794 DSRSHEMAQQ
+794 ESRSHEMAQQ
-804 IAVGLYPSVQV
+804 IAVGLYPAIQV
-815 SADTLAKTDEWLA
+815 SEETLEKTDAWLA
-828 SAEPSAA
+828 SAEPNAA
-835 LRRLISE
+835 LRRLVSE
-842 SRSGVERA
+842 SRAGVERA
-850 LRAQARHGGV
+850 LRAQAA
-860 GGDALRRG
+860 D
-868 KMALPRARARKRRFR
+868 
-883 MEVSRSTGTAAPTGE
+883 TAAE
-898 TTSPAAVARSGPRP
+898 
-912 HQGRG
+912 
-917 ERRSLL
+917 
-923 AFRF
+923 

>member
-12 QQRAKLLTVD
+12 QQRAQLLAVD
-22 SYEIDL
+22 SYEIEL
-28 DLSGAVE
+28 DLSGAQE

-44 VRFDSAESGVGSF
+44 VRFDVTAGNGAESF
-57 IDLVAPAVQEVV
+57 IDLVAPAVHEVT

-77 AEVFKDSRIELAGIL
+77 AEVFADSRIALPGL
-92 EGRNVLRVV
+92 LQGRNILRVV

-119 VDQQAY
+119 VDDQAY

-158 SGWTVISNSPT
+158 EGWTVISNSPT
-169 PEPKDDVWEFEPT
+169 PEPQDNVWVFEPT
-182 PRISTYV
+182 PRISTYI
-189 TALILG
+189 TALIVG

-223 FLDSDA
+223 YLDSDA

-241 QEKFDYAYPFKKYDQ
+241 QEKFDYAYPFEKYDQ

-281 RSKVTDAAYEVRAET
+281 RSKVTDAAYEMRAET

-328 SIACQS
+328 SIACQAH
-334 YAPGS
+334 APGS
-339 RWPHSWTTF
+339 RWPHAWTTF

-359 DQLPSTHPIMAQIN
+359 DQLPSTHPIMAEIR

-400 VGEDEF
+400 VGMDEF

-415 AHAYGNTQ
+415 RHAFGNTR

-436 RDLGT
+436 RDLKT
-441 WSQKWL
+441 WSEKWL

-456 PEIETDANGVIT
+456 PELETAADGVVT
-468 SFAIRQEAP
+468 SFGIRQEAP

-489 RPHRIAVGLYDLDDS
+489 RPHRIAVGLYDLDE
-504 AGGSGKLVRGERI
+504 ASGKLVRRERI
-517 ELDVDGELTEVAELV
+517 ELDVDGELTAVPQLV
-532 GKRRPAV
+532 GQQRPAV

-566 GDFEASLPRAL
+566 GDFESSLPRAL

-612 VQSLHRQVLTAVEL
+612 VQSLQRQVKLAIDL
-626 YADPN
+626 YADPA
-631 AREALLTRWTDA
+631 AREALLARWTDA
-643 TLAHLRSSAGGSD
+643 TLAHLRAAAPGSD

-671 PEQLDLLEGLLDGR
+671 PEQLDLLDALLDG
-685 ESIEGLAVDT
+685 SQTIEGLVVDT
-695 ELRWSFVQRLAA
+695 ELRWAFVQRLAA

-715 ITSEYERDRTAA
+715 IAGEYERDRTAA

-740 TEEAKAEAWASVVES
+740 TPEAKADAWASVVDS

-770 VQFGQRELLAPYTE
+770 VQTDQREVLAPYADR
-784 KYFAAVKGVW
+784 YFEVVKDIW
-794 DSRSHEMAQQ
+794 QSRSHEMAQQ
-804 IAVGLYPSVQV
+804 IVVGLYPTVQV
-815 SADTLAKTDEWLA
+815 SQETLDKTDAWLD

-835 LRRLISE
+835 LRRLVSE
-842 SRSGVERA
+842 SRAGVERA
-850 LRAQARHGGV
+850 LRAQRA
-860 GGDALRRG
+860 DA
-868 KMALPRARARKRRFR
+868 
-883 MEVSRSTGTAAPTGE
+883 AAGE
-898 TTSPAAVARSGPRP
+898 
-912 HQGRG
+912 
-917 ERRSLL
+917 
-923 AFRF
+923 

>member
-28 DLSGAVE
+28 DLSGAQE

-44 VRFDSAESGVGSF
+44 VRFDVAEGGAESF
-57 IDLVAPAVQEVV
+57 IDLVAPAVHEVT
-69 LNGDSLDP
+69 LNGDPLDP
-77 AEVFKDSRIELAGIL
+77 AEVFKDSRIALPGL
-92 EGRNVLRVV
+92 LQGRNVLRVV

-119 VDQQAY
+119 VDEQAY

-147 KATFQFTVKAP
+147 KAAFQFTVKAP
-158 SGWTVISNSPT
+158 SGWTVVSNSPT
-169 PEPKDDVWEFEPT
+169 PEPKDDVWAFEPT
-182 PRISTYV
+182 PRISSYI
-189 TALILG
+189 TALVVG

-235 QGFEWF
+235 QGFDWF

-328 SIACQS
+328 SIACQA
-334 YAPGS
+334 YAPQS

-359 DQLPSTHPIMAQIN
+359 DQLPSTHPIMAEIR

-400 VGEDEF
+400 VGMDEF
-406 FRGVQAYFK
+406 FTGVQAYFK
-415 AHAYGNTQ
+415 RHAYGNTR

-436 RDLGT
+436 RDLKA
-441 WSQKWL
+441 WSKAWL
-447 QTAGINVLR
+447 ETAGINILR
-456 PEIETDANGVIT
+456 PEIETDADGVIT

-489 RPHRIAVGLYDLDDS
+489 RPHRIAVGLYDLDED
-504 AGGSGKLVRGERI
+504 SGKLLRGERV
-517 ELDVDGELTEVAELV
+517 ELDVDGALTAVPQLV
-532 GKRRPAV
+532 GKRRPDV
-539 ILLNDDDLS
+539 VLLNDDDLS

-560 FVTEHL
+560 FVTDHL
-566 GDFEASLPRAL
+566 GDFESSLPRAL

-590 LAARDY
+590 LPTRDY

-612 VQSLHRQVLTAVEL
+612 VQSLHRQVKLAIDL
-626 YADPN
+626 YGAP
-631 AREALLTRWTDA
+631 ATREALLTRWTDA
-643 TLAHLRSSAGGSD
+643 TLAHLRSAAPGSD

-671 PEQLDLLEGLLDGR
+671 PEQLDLLEALLDNTQTV
-685 ESIEGLAVDT
+685 EGLAVDT
-695 ELRWSFVQRLAA
+695 ELRWAFVQRLTA

-715 ITSEYERDRTAA
+715 IAAEYERDRTAA
-727 GERHAATARAARP
+727 GERHAATARASRP
-740 TEEAKAEAWASVVES
+740 SPEAKAEAWASVVED

-770 VQFGQRELLAPYTE
+770 VQTDQRELLAPYADR
-784 KYFAAVKGVW
+784 YFAVVKDIW
-794 DSRSHEMAQQ
+794 DSRSHEIAQQ
-804 IAVGLYPSVQV
+804 IAVGLYPTIHV
-815 SADTLAKTDEWLA
+815 SRETLDRTDAWLSA
-828 SAEPSAA
+828 AEPNAS
-835 LRRLISE
+835 LRRLVSE
-842 SRSGVERA
+842 SRAGVERA
-850 LRAQARHGGV
+850 LRAQAA
-860 GGDALRRG
+860 DA
-868 KMALPRARARKRRFR
+868 
-883 MEVSRSTGTAAPTGE
+883 S
-898 TTSPAAVARSGPRP
+898 
-912 HQGRG
+912 
-917 ERRSLL
+917 
-923 AFRF
+923 

>member
-12 QQRAKLLTVD
+12 QQRAQLLTVE

-28 DLSGAVE
+28 DLSGAQE

-44 VRFDSAESGVGSF
+44 VRFDVAESGAESF
-57 IDLVAPAVQEVV
+57 IDLVAPEVHEV
-69 LNGDSLDP
+69 TLNGDALDP
-77 AEVFKDSRIELAGIL
+77 AEVFKDSRIALPGL
-92 EGRNVLRVV
+92 LQGRNVLRVA

-158 SGWTVISNSPT
+158 TGWTVISNSPT
-169 PEPKDDVWEFEPT
+169 PEPKDDVWVFEPT
-182 PRISTYV
+182 PRISSYI
-189 TALILG
+189 TALIVG

-235 QGFEWF
+235 QGFDWF

-328 SIACQS
+328 SIACQA
-334 YAPGS
+334 YAPDS

-359 DQLPSTHPIMAQIN
+359 DQLPSTHPIMAEIR

-400 VGEDEF
+400 VGMDEF
-406 FRGVQAYFK
+406 FAGVQAYFK
-415 AHAYGNTQ
+415 RHAFGNTR

-447 QTAGINVLR
+447 QTAGINILR
-456 PEIETDANGVIT
+456 PEIETDEHGVIT

-489 RPHRIAVGLYDLDDS
+489 RPHRIAVGLYELDED
-504 AGGSGKLVRGERI
+504 SGKLVRDERV
-517 ELDVDGELTEVAELV
+517 ELDVDGELTAVPELV

-539 ILLNDDDLS
+539 VLLNDDDLS

-566 GDFEASLPRAL
+566 GDFESSLPRAL

-590 LAARDY
+590 LATRDY

-612 VQSLHRQVLTAVEL
+612 VQSLHRQVKLAIEL
-626 YADPN
+626 YADPA

-643 TLAHLRSSAGGSD
+643 TLAHLRSATAGSD

-671 PEQLDLLEGLLDGR
+671 PEQLDLLEALLDG
-685 ESIEGLAVDT
+685 SQTIEGLAVDT
-695 ELRWSFVQRLAA
+695 ELRWAFVERLAA

-715 ITSEYERDRTAA
+715 IAGEYERDKTAA

-740 TEEAKAEAWASVVES
+740 TAEAKAEAWAQVVES

-770 VQFGQRELLAPYTE
+770 VQTGQRELLAPYTD
-784 KYFAAVKGVW
+784 KYFEVVKGIW
-794 DSRSHEMAQQ
+794 DTRSHEIAQQ
-804 IAVGLYPSVQV
+804 IAVGLYPSIQV
-815 SADTLAKTDEWLA
+815 SEETLAKTDAWLT
-828 SAEPSAA
+828 SAEPNAA
-835 LRRLISE
+835 LRRLVSE

-850 LRAQARHGGV
+850 LKAQAA
-860 GGDALRRG
+860 DA
-868 KMALPRARARKRRFR
+868 
-883 MEVSRSTGTAAPTGE
+883 AAAE
-898 TTSPAAVARSGPRP
+898 
-912 HQGRG
+912 
-917 ERRSLL
+917 
-923 AFRF
+923 

>member
-1 MPGTNLTREEA
+1 MPGTNLTRVEA

-28 DLSGAVE
+28 DLSGAQE

-44 VRFDSAESGVGSF
+44 VRFDSAEAGAETF
-57 IDLVAPAVQEVV
+57 IDLVAPTVHEVV
-69 LNGDSLDP
+69 LNGRSLDT
-77 AEVFKDSRIELAGIL
+77 AAVFQDSRIALAGL
-92 EGRNVLRVV
+92 EQGANELRVV

-119 VDQQAY
+119 VDEQAY

-169 PEPKDDVWEFEPT
+169 PEPKDDVWVFEPT
-182 PRISTYV
+182 PRMSTYV
-189 TALILG
+189 TALIVG
-195 PYHSVHSVYEKDG
+195 PYHSVHSSYENAGTG

-223 FLDSDA
+223 HLDSDA

-235 QGFEWF
+235 QGFDWF
-241 QEKFDYAYPFKKYDQ
+241 QEKFDYAYPFAKYDQ

-281 RSKVTDAAYEVRAET
+281 RSKVTDAAYEVRAAT

-316 DLWLNESFATYT
+316 DLWLNESFATYAEA
-328 SIACQS
+328 ACQA

-339 RWPHSWTTF
+339 KWPHSWTTF

-359 DQLPSTHPIMAQIN
+359 DQLPSTHPIMAEIN

-415 AHAYGNTQ
+415 RHAFKNTR

-436 RDLGT
+436 RDLKS
-441 WSQKWL
+441 WSKAWL
-447 QTAGINVLR
+447 ETAGINVLR
-456 PEIETDANGVIT
+456 PEIATDEQGVIT
-468 SFAIRQEAP
+468 SFAVRQEAP
-477 ALPAGAKGEPTL
+477 ALPEGAKGTSTL
-489 RPHRIAVGLYDLDDS
+489 RPHRIAIGLYDLDE
-504 AGGSGKLVRGERI
+504 ASGKLVRGERV
-517 ELDVDGELTEVAELV
+517 ELDVTASESTSVSELV

-560 FVTEHL
+560 VVTEHL
-566 GDFEASLPRAL
+566 GDFESSLPRAL

-590 LAARDY
+590 LSTSAY
-596 LSLVLSGIGK
+596 LDLVLSGIAK

-612 VQSLHRQVLTAVEL
+612 VQSLHRQVKLAIDL
-626 YADPN
+626 YAAPAHRDT
-631 AREALLTRWTDA
+631 LLARWTEA
-643 TLAHLRSSAGGSD
+643 ALTHFRTAEAGSD

-671 PEQLDLLEGLLDGR
+671 PEQLDVLEGLLEGTQT
-685 ESIEGLAVDT
+685 IEGLAVDT
-695 ELRWSFVQRLAA
+695 ELRWAFVQRLAA
-707 VGRFDEAE
+707 VGRFDEPE
-715 ITSEYERDRTAA
+715 IASEYERDRTAA

-740 TEEAKAEAWASVVES
+740 TPEAKAEAWASVIDS

-770 VQFGQRELLAPYTE
+770 VQTDQRELLAPYAE
-784 KYFAAVKGVW
+784 KYFSVLREVW
-794 DSRSHEMAQQ
+794 DARSHEMAQQ
-804 IAVGLYPSVQV
+804 IAIGLYPAVQV
-815 SADTLAKTDEWLA
+815 SEPTLARTDEWLA
-828 SAEPSAA
+828 SASPSAA
-835 LRRLISE
+835 LRRLVSE
-842 SRSGVERA
+842 SRAGVERA
-850 LRAQARHGGV
+850 LRAQAA
-860 GGDALRRG
+860 DA
-868 KMALPRARARKRRFR
+868 
-883 MEVSRSTGTAAPTGE
+883 
-898 TTSPAAVARSGPRP
+898 
-912 HQGRG
+912 
-917 ERRSLL
+917 
-923 AFRF
+923 